1 MGSNSQSAECAHVMR
16 TLSIP
21 ELEKW
26 YQKKLSD
33 KSKDFKKQA
42 ERSYKIV
49 QQVLRDV
56 SSIAV
61 DLREASK
68 EVDAESEGT
77 ATRFANKINEIV
89 ADFDIKREI
98 TYASTEAMQAEIQYF
113 IQEIWGAGARWIRR
127 MHKKH
132 KTTIKHLD
140 NFMKELMNE
149 MKKISKLLY
158 EFTWLKDLERIQ
170 GRIEAMREIT
180 HGTDIYSEQ
189 IRQVK
194 QKISQAQKEYESA
207 KQTYDSF
214 RETSNVADLLNLDDE
229 AERIAGLLRMK
240 LNTLRKT
247 VKRFTQTD
255 TGVRMA
261 PAAQRALTE
270 YFDDP
275 YAAIAAEPDG
285 YPAFIEGLE
294 GIEKAIEYGSMS
306 LKDRLGRRSVEEIDS
321 IRNGSLLEFQ
331 QKAKEIEQKRV
342 QYAGSDVYAKNNE
355 LSGILDEAQK
365 NLEYHRNDL
374 LKIGDDLRREIDKFE
389 EFKNRVE
396 SEINEALDE
405 EITIKADTV
414 ALVPLLEAC
423 KPN

>member
-1 MGSNSQSAECAHVMR
+1 MR
-16 TLSIP
+16 NLSIP
-21 ELEKW
+21 QLEKW
-26 YQKKLSD
+26 YEKQLSN

-56 SSIAV
+56 SSIAI
-61 DLREASK
+61 DLKEASK

-180 HGTDIYSEQ
+180 YGEDIYSEQ

-194 QKISQAQKEYESA
+194 QKISQAQKEYEVA
-207 KQTYDSF
+207 KTTYESF

-229 AERIAGLLRMK
+229 AERTAGLLRMK

-255 TGVRMA
+255 TGVRIS
-261 PAAQRALTE
+261 PAAQRALAD

-275 YAAIAAEPDG
+275 YTAIAAESDG

-294 GIEKAIEYGSMS
+294 GIEEAIENDSMS
-306 LKDRLGRRSVEEIDS
+306 LKDRLGRRSVEEIDL

-331 QKAKEIEQKRV
+331 QKAKEIEEKRV
-342 QYAGSDVYAKNNE
+342 QYAGSDVYTKNNE
-355 LSGILDEAQK
+355 LAGLLDEAQK
-365 NLEYHRNDL
+365 NLEYHKNDL

-389 EFKNRVE
+389 EFKSRVE

-405 EITIKADTV
+405 EIAIQADTL

>member
-1 MGSNSQSAECAHVMR
+1 MR

-26 YQKKLSD
+26 YEKKLSD

-49 QQVLRDV
+49 QQALRDV
-56 SSIAV
+56 SSIAA
-61 DLREASK
+61 DLRDASTEA
-68 EVDAESEGT
+68 DAESEGT
-77 ATRFANKINEIV
+77 ASRFANKINEIV
-89 ADFDIKREI
+89 ADFDIKRDI

-113 IQEIWGAGARWIRR
+113 IQEIWGAGRRWIRR

-132 KTTIKHLD
+132 KNTIKQLD
-140 NFMKELMNE
+140 VFMKELMNE

-180 HGTDIYSEQ
+180 YGTDVYSEQ

-194 QKISQAQKEYESA
+194 QKISQAQKEYDTA
-207 KQTYDSF
+207 KQNYDTF
-214 RETSNVADLLNLDDE
+214 RETSNVAGLLNLDDE
-229 AERIAGLLRMK
+229 AERTAGLLRMK

-247 VKRFTQTD
+247 VKRFSQTD
-255 TGVRMA
+255 TGVRIG

-275 YAAIAAEPDG
+275 YAAIAVEPDG
-285 YPAFIEGLE
+285 YPAFVEGLE
-294 GIEKAIEYGSMS
+294 GIEKAIENGSIN
-306 LKDRLGRRSVEEIDS
+306 LKDRLGRRSVEEIDA

-355 LSGILDEAQK
+355 LAGLLDEAQR

-374 LKIGDDLRREIDKFE
+374 LKIGDDLKREIEKFE
-389 EFKNRVE
+389 DFKSRVE
-396 SEINEALDE
+396 SEINDALDE
-405 EITIKADTV
+405 QIAIKADTL